1 MLYSKDG
8 GIQKNPFPIIGQ
20 VSQIMLQAW
29 KINTDYVA
37 KGGRTAS
44 KLIDNELVTSRT
56 WPYAKFFIK
65 TIGKI
70 VYRGKT
76 NVIGNFGYG

>member
-1 MLYSKDG
+1 MLYNKDG

-20 VSQIMLQAW
+20 VSQIMLQVW

-37 KGGRTAS
+37 KGGKIVS
-44 KLIDNELVTSRT
+44 KLFDNVLVTSRT

-65 TIGKI
+65 TIRKI
-70 VYRGKT
+70 VNRGKT